1 MKKFADRLYIF
12 LILFLT
18 LMLPVKS
25 AVSSEAV
32 KSGIE
37 ICFSVLIPS
46 LFPFIFFSSLLS
58 CYAGSVISALFS
70 GLISPVFNI
79 SPAAAS
85 SVVLGTLGGF
95 PTGAAVASELYS
107 EKKITKSEAELLPV
121 FSNNAGIMF
130 VLFAVG
136 EGVFKSVRTGAALYT
151 VHLLS
156 SLITG
161 ILMRPGGKCTQKKE
175 PVKKALSSFSPGPI
189 YRAFSKCIFS
199 SVRSMAAICANF
211 LVWRTVSFI
220 LFSTAEGTLFAVGK
234 GLLEMTGGL
243 FSLGSAPSFPA
254 AALILGFN
262 GLCIHMQT
270 ASVFFSSGLSPAK
283 CILGKC
289 ISAAVS
295 FALALAVCDISAYF
309 PVLFLLAA
317 VLTGAVLL
325 KKGFGS
331 ATQSPFPVK

>member
-1 MKKFADRLYIF
+1 MKKFADRLYVF

-18 LMLPVKS
+18 LMLPIKS

-58 CYAGSVISALFS
+58 GYAGSVISALFS
-70 GLISPVFNI
+70 GLISPLFNI
-79 SPAAAS
+79 SPAAS
-85 SVVLGTLGGF
+85 SAVVLGTLGGF
-95 PTGAAVASELYS
+95 PTGASVASELYS

-151 VHLLS
+151 VHLLA

-161 ILMRPGGKCTQKKE
+161 ILMRPAGKCAQKKE
-175 PVKKALSSFSPGPI
+175 PLKKALSSFSPQPI

-199 SVRSMAAICANF
+199 SVRSMAAIGANF

-220 LFSTAEGTLFAVGK
+220 LFSNAEGTLFAVGK

-243 FSLGSAPSFPA
+243 FSLGSEPSFPA

-309 PVLFLLAA
+309 PVLLVLSAA
-317 VLTGAVLL
+317 LIIAALL
-325 KKGFGS
+325 KKASSQRPKALF
-331 ATQSPFPVK
+331 Q

>member
-58 CYAGSVISALFS
+58 CYAGGVISALFS

-136 EGVFKSVRTGAALYT
+136 EGVFKSVRTGAALYS

-161 ILMRPGGKCTQKKE
+161 ILMRPGGKCTQKKS
-175 PVKKALSSFSPGPI
+175 PSKRLFPLSLPGR
-189 YRAFSKCIFS
+189 YTGRFQDAFS
-199 SVRSMAAICANF
+199 RP
-211 LVWRTVSFI
+211 
-220 LFSTAEGTLFAVGK
+220 
-234 GLLEMTGGL
+234 
-243 FSLGSAPSFPA
+243 SAPWRRYA
-254 AALILGFN
+254 
-262 GLCIHMQT
+262 QT
-270 ASVFFSSGLSPAK
+270 F
-283 CILGKC
+283 
-289 ISAAVS
+289 
-295 FALALAVCDISAYF
+295 
-309 PVLFLLAA
+309 
-317 VLTGAVLL
+317 
-325 KKGFGS
+325 
-331 ATQSPFPVK
+331 